1 MLDIHTIG
9 EYMDKYPSFKS
20 LSEYHTQN
28 CFYLEE
34 KFTLVMK
41 GRGFWQLESE
51 KLEHFTP
58 SLTLQTN

>member
-1 MLDIHTIG
+1 
-9 EYMDKYPSFKS
+9 MDKYPSFKP

-28 CFYLEE
+28 YYYLEQ

-51 KLEHFTP
+51 KLKHFTP